1 MAKPLQPDLS
11 KADRGDEARGA
22 AMDQAAADSS
32 MRYYAKKARDEA
44 KKQKREKRTY
54 KR

>member
-1 MAKPLQPDLS
+1 MAKPMQPDLS
-11 KADRGDEARGA
+11 KADRADEARGA

-32 MRYYAKKARDEA
+32 MRYFTKKARDEA
-44 KKQKREKRTY
+44 KKQKRDKRTY

>member
-1 MAKPLQPDLS
+1 MAKPMQPDLS
-11 KADRGDEARGA
+11 KADRADEARGS

-32 MRYYAKKARDEA
+32 MRYYTKKARDEA
-44 KKQKREKRTY
+44 KKLKRDKREY

>member
-1 MAKPLQPDLS
+1 MAKPMQPDLS
-11 KADRGDEARGA
+11 KADRADEARGS

-32 MRYYAKKARDEA
+32 MRYFTKKARDEA
-44 KKQKREKRTY
+44 KKQKRDKRTY